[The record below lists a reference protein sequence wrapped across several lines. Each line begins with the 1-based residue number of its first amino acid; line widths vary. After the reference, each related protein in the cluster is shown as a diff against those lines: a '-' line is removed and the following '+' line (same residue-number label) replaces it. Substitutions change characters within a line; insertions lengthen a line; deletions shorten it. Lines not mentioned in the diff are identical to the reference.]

1 MIFPSLLTTI
11 SNDVTLINNKN
22 TSEIL
27 NVQEM
32 ISCVIHTINRTITM
46 LNEPAEPTGP
56 VGPAG

>member
-1 MIFPSLLTTI
+1 MMSHLLTT
-11 SNDVTLINNKN
+11 KN

-32 ISCVIHTINRTITM
+32 ISCVIHTINRRITM